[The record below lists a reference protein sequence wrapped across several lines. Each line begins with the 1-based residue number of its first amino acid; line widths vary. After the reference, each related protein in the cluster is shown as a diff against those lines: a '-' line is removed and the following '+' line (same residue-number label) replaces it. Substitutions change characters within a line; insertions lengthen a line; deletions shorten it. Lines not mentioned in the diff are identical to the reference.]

1 MKIKQL
7 IITVR
12 GESGEAVKG
21 VFGPTGELISG
32 SPETVELLSQVFD
45 AAEAAAEA
53 EEPTPAQP
61 MSADEEPQ
69 TGPVPAEPV

>member
-12 GESGEAVKG
+12 GENGEAIKG
-21 VFGPTGELISG
+21 VFSPTGDLISG
-32 SPETVELLSQVFD
+32 SPATVTLLRQVFD

-53 EEPTPAQP
+53 AAPAEPMDT
-61 MSADEEPQ
+61 SEEPQ
-69 TGPVPAEPV
+69 TGPVDAEPI